1 MRRVKSEIEKKLD
14 RLKFDLFPCVSVL
27 LRCYMTQ
34 KTYKEYDK
42 ACYALSKLYD
52 AIAEEY
58 KGEGEEND

>member
-1 MRRVKSEIEKKLD
+1 MKRRKSEIEKKLD
-14 RLKFDLFPCVSVL
+14 RLKFDLFPGVGVM

-42 ACYALSKLYD
+42 ACYALIELYD

-58 KGEGEEND
+58 KEEGEKDD

>member
-1 MRRVKSEIEKKLD
+1 MKRKKSEIEKKLD
-14 RLKFDLFPCVSVL
+14 KLMFGLFPGVPVM

-34 KTYKEYDK
+34 NTYKEYDK

-58 KGEGEEND
+58 KGEGEEDD